1 MVLVD
6 WIIVLVYAISTIVVG
21 WHFGR
26 RQSDTSEY
34 FIGSGRMNP
43 FLIGVSLFATLLST
57 ISYLAIPGE
66 VLGKGPAY
74 MAIYLAHP
82 LIFLV
87 LAFVILPVYMRN
99 RVTSAYEL
107 LEQRLGLSVRL
118 LGASMFLVLRLIW
131 MSLLIHLTAKALAI
145 MIGVGE
151 DMLPWIVAVTAV
163 FAITYTSVGGLRAV
177 VITDLMQSLLLYGGA
192 LLVIG
197 TVTWK
202 VGGFGWFPTQW
213 QSEVWDQQPI
223 FSLDPSTRVTVVGSM
238 LWIFLFLVCTSAGDQ
253 VSVQRFMSTKDISAA
268 RKAIAM
274 QLAVAFTVGSTL
286 GLVGLALLG
295 FFQAHPDLLPAGGA
309 LKTQADQL
317 FPHFIATHL
326 PPVVTG
332 LVVSGLFAA
341 AMSSIDSGVN
351 SITAVVMRDFLDR
364 LGRRALTGRQHLRAA
379 RLLAVGIGVIVVIL
393 STVMQHVPGDFLAVT
408 NKTTNLL
415 TVPIAL
421 LFLFALFVPFANA
434 TGVWIGTLASVVT
447 AVLAAFS
454 GVLFGM
460 DPVTGSDPISFQLI
474 APFSLAA
481 GLAVGLIACKLFSL
495 EGAQRRTP

>member
-6 WIIVLVYAISTIVVG
+6 WIILFVYAISTIALG
-21 WHFGR
+21 WCFGR
-26 RQSDTSEY
+26 KQSDTSEY

-74 MAIYLAHP
+74 MAIYLAYP
-82 LIFLV
+82 FIFLV
-87 LAFVILPVYMRN
+87 LAFVILPVYMQN
-99 RVTSAYEL
+99 RITSAYEL

-118 LGASMFLVLRLIW
+118 LGAGMFLALRLVW
-131 MSLLIHLTAKALAI
+131 MSLLIHMTAKALAI
-145 MIGVGE
+145 MIGAGE
-151 DMLPWIVAVTAV
+151 QMVPWIVAATAV

-177 VITDLMQSLLLYGGA
+177 VITDLLQALLLYCGA

-197 TVTWK
+197 TITWK
-202 VGGFGWFPTQW
+202 LGGFAWFPTEW
-213 QSEVWDQQPI
+213 QSDVWDKQPI

-238 LWIFLFLVCTSAGDQ
+238 VWVFLFLVCTSVGDQ

-274 QLAVAFTVGSTL
+274 QLSVAFIVGSTL

-295 FFQAHPDLLPAGGA
+295 FFQVHPDLLPVGES
-309 LKTQADQL
+309 LKSQADQL
-317 FPHFIATHL
+317 FPHFIAAQL

-364 LGRRALTGRQHLRAA
+364 LGRRTLTGRQQLRAA
-379 RLLAVGIGVIVVIL
+379 RGLAVGIGVIVVML
-393 STVMQHVPGDFLAVT
+393 STFIQYVPGNFLAVT

-434 TGVWIGTLASVVT
+434 PGVWIATLASVVT
-447 AVLAAFS
+447 AALAAFS

-460 DPVTGSDPISFQLI
+460 DPVTGADPISFQLI
-474 APFSLAA
+474 APCSLAA
-481 GLAVGLIACKLFSL
+481 GLAAGLVACKLFSR
-495 EGAQRRTP
+495 EGARRRTL

>member
-1 MVLVD
+1 MALVD
-6 WIIVLVYAISTIVVG
+6 WIILFAYAVSTIAVG
-21 WHFGR
+21 WHLGR
-26 RQSDTSEY
+26 KQRDTSEY

-74 MAIYLAHP
+74 LAIYLAYP
-82 LIFLV
+82 FIFLV

-118 LGASMFLVLRLIW
+118 LGAGMFLVLRLVW
-131 MSLLIHLTAKALAI
+131 MSLLVHLTATALAI
-145 MIGVGE
+145 MIGAGE
-151 DMLPWIVAVTAV
+151 DMVPWIVAVTAV

-177 VITDLMQSLLLYGGA
+177 VTTDLLQSLLLYGGA

-197 TVTWK
+197 TITWK
-202 VGGFGWFPTQW
+202 VGGFAWFPSEW
-213 QSEVWDQQPI
+213 QSAVWDRQPI

-238 LWIFLFLVCTSAGDQ
+238 VWVFLFLVCTSAGDQ
-253 VSVQRFMSTKDISAA
+253 VSVQRFMSTKDIRAA
-268 RKAIAM
+268 RKAVAM
-274 QLAVAFTVGSTL
+274 QLAVALIVGATL

-295 FFQAHPDLLPAGGA
+295 FFQAYPDLLPAGGS
-309 LKTQADQL
+309 LKSQADQL
-317 FPHFIATHL
+317 FPHFIAAHL

-364 LGRRALTGRQHLRAA
+364 LGRTTLTGRQHLRAA
-379 RLLAVGIGVIVVIL
+379 RGLAVGIGAIVIML
-393 STVMQHVPGDFLAVT
+393 STVMEHVPGNFLAVT

-421 LFLFALFVPFANA
+421 LFVFALFVPFANA
-434 TGVWIGTLASVVT
+434 PGVWIATLASVAT
-447 AVLAAFS
+447 AALAAFS

-474 APFSLAA
+474 APFSLVA
-481 GLAVGLIACKLFSL
+481 GLAVGLAACKLFSL
-495 EGAQRRTP
+495 QGVRRRAP